1 MATKIISIIGRKN
14 SGKTSLVVAMAN
26 EFTRRGKRVMTIKHA
41 SNPAAL
47 DTPGTDTFRHFH
59 EGKAERVLIASPEVR
74 AVIERSADDTGPV
87 ELARRYLTDADIVL
101 VEGFKKE
108 PLPKIEVYRR
118 EVADLPIYLAAAPNA
133 GEWIAILTDDTTFEA
148 KCPVLR
154 FKDTIWLQLLAGLA
168 WDKALTI

>member
-1 MATKIISIIGRKN
+1 VATRIISIIGRKN
-14 SGKTSLVVAMAN
+14 AGKTSLVVAMAS

-41 SNPAAL
+41 THPAAL

-59 EGKAERVLIASPEVR
+59 EGKAERVLIASPEIR

-87 ELARRYLTDADIVL
+87 ALARRYFADADIVL

-108 PLPKIEVYRR
+108 PIPKIEVYRR
-118 EVADLPIYLAAAPNA
+118 EVADSPLYDRTAPNA
-133 GEWIAILTDDTTFEA
+133 GEWIAILTDDAKFEA
-148 KCPVLR
+148 ECPVLR

-168 WDKALTI
+168 WEKALEI

>member
-14 SGKTSLVVAMAN
+14 AGKTSLVVAMAS

-41 SNPAAL
+41 TNPAAL
-47 DTPGTDTFRHFH
+47 DSPGTDTFRHFH

-87 ELARRYLTDADIVL
+87 DLARRYLTGADIVL

-118 EVADLPIYLAAAPNA
+118 EVADVPIYDAAAPNA

-148 KCPVLR
+148 QCPVLR

-168 WDKALTI
+168 WDKALAI